1 MSKTRSSH
9 LPMMNSVSFMKRIGV
24 CASVLTMGAMV
35 YAAEGDAPK
44 ASEAKAPKDGDKVG
58 DSKVLPKFLLDNSP
72 LPPGTP
78 TYAPV
83 IEKVSPSVVTVK
95 TKKMMVPGAQAE
107 GGGRHPMLDDPL
119 LRRFF
124 GLQIGR
130 AHV

>member
-1 MSKTRSSH
+1 
-9 LPMMNSVSFMKRIGV
+9 MKRIGV

-44 ASEAKAPKDGDKVG
+44 PAEPQAAKESEKAGKGEKAADAKG
-58 DSKVLPKFLLDNSP
+58 LPKFLLDNSP

-124 GLQIGR
+124 G
-130 AHV
+130 